1 MNIVFEEDALRS
13 TLVRIST
20 MLLRI
25 KFIATVLFSK
35 SPVKN
40 LIKINIDILE
50 NSKEKNMKRKSQ

>member
-1 MNIVFEEDALRS
+1 MNIVFEEDALGS

-40 LIKINIDILE
+40 LIKINIDILDIL
-50 NSKEKNMKRKSQ
+50 KKRI

>member
-1 MNIVFEEDALRS
+1 MNIVFEEDALGS
-13 TLVRIST
+13 TLVRT

-40 LIKINIDILE
+40 LIKINIDILDIL
-50 NSKEKNMKRKSQ
+50 KKRI

>member
-40 LIKINIDILE
+40 LIKINIDILD
-50 NSKEKNMKRKSQ
+50 NSKEKNIKRKSQ